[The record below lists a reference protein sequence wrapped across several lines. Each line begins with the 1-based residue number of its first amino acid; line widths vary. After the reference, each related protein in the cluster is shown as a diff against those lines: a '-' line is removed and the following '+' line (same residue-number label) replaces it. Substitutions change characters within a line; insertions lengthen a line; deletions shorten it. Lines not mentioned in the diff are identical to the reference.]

1 MVRRFSIARNRLS
14 KTGGMKYIC
23 NTAYVLDYICGLPYI
38 YPQQRLE
45 TMNPENLLAGTA
57 SLFMALG
64 DRTRLRLLNLMRD
77 REICV
82 SSFTGTLG
90 HSQPLISRHL
100 AYLRNSGIVEARRD
114 GKWIHYRIATS
125 LDDNTTRL
133 LSELFKWMENQDG
146 LRIDRENYQEAYPNH
161 STPNLFDAKPEERPK
176 RKRSP
181 KISKRPREVEADIE
195 TDIGSD
201 YEPEIETYREPEP
214 QYNSISHHNE
224 IEDFLL

>member
-1 MVRRFSIARNRLS
+1 M
-14 KTGGMKYIC
+14 
-23 NTAYVLDYICGLPYI
+23 D
-38 YPQQRLE
+38 
-45 TMNPENLLAGTA
+45 PENLLAGTA
-57 SLFMALG
+57 SLFLALG

-114 GKWIHYRIATS
+114 GKWIHYSIATS
-125 LDDNTTRL
+125 LDDNSSRL
-133 LSELFKWMENQDG
+133 LTELFKWMETQEG

-161 STPNLFDAKPEERPK
+161 STPSLFEIKSEPRPK
-176 RKRSP
+176 RKPSARRA
-181 KISKRPREVEADIE
+181 KRTIEIVAENETEFEAE
-195 TDIGSD
+195 YS
-201 YEPEIETYREPEP
+201 ESTYEPEP

-224 IEDFLL
+224 LEDFLL